1 MSLSSSQVLQVSAT
15 RRDPGVAAEHAIAV
29 ARAYLKF
36 QGQRDAIR
44 VAGDPAV
51 SHVRQLIRG
60 K

>member
-15 RRDPGVAAEHAIAV
+15 SRDPGVAAEQAIAV

-36 QGQRDAIR
+36 QAQRDAIM
-44 VAGDPAV
+44 VASYPV
-51 SHVRQLIRG
+51 TRPVRQLIRG